1 MKRYL
6 IAPLV
11 VLALVAGCN
20 NFPKDSYAKDA
31 MGEVNTPWG
40 PAKWSAKEIATGKAA
55 IEAAKDAP
63 RAATVRTVAIP

>member
-1 MKRYL
+1 MKTRL
-6 IAPLV
+6 ILLAPLIGAI
-11 VLALVAGCN
+11 LLIGCQ
-20 NFPKDSYAKDA
+20 NFPKDAYAKDA

-63 RAATVRTVAIP
+63 KLLKK

>member
-6 IAPLV
+6 ILPLV
-11 VLALVAGCN
+11 ALALVAGCN

-55 IEAAKDAP
+55 IEAAKDAAP
-63 RAATVRTVAIP
+63 RALRK

>member
-6 IAPLV
+6 ILPLV
-11 VLALVAGCN
+11 SLALVAGCN

-31 MGEVNTPWG
+31 SGEVNTPWG

-55 IEAAKDAP
+55 IEAAKDLP
-63 RAATVRTVAIP
+63 RVVPALRK